1 MIYIDDHIDDFDLTA
16 ALAAVSPE
24 RRAYALRY
32 RHERDQRLSVAAF
45 LLLKRAL
52 SIEFGMNEVPP
63 IIRETNGKPYLEGH
77 PEIHFNLS
85 HCNMAVACA
94 VGTSPT
100 GIDVESLD
108 RYDPEVASATMSDE
122 ECARIA
128 ASQSPEVEF
137 TRLWTMKE
145 SLYKL
150 TGKYRDEDMRS
161 MLVNATDY
169 HFQTTIYPRFIC
181 TVCTPNNNS

>member
-1 MIYIDDHIDDFDLTA
+1 MIYIDDRIWEFDLTA

-32 RHERDQRLSVAAF
+32 RHELDQRLCVAAF
-45 LLLKRAL
+45 LLLQRAL
-52 SIEFGMNEVPP
+52 SLEFGLSEVPLIMRAP
-63 IIRETNGKPYLEGH
+63 NGKPHLDGYQS
-77 PEIHFNLS
+77 IHFNLS

-94 VGTSPT
+94 VGTSPI
-100 GIDVESLD
+100 GIDVECLD
-108 RYDPEVASATMSDE
+108 RYDPEVASATMSEDE
-122 ECARIA
+122 SARIA
-128 ASQSPEVEF
+128 ASARPEVEF

-150 TGKYRDEDMRS
+150 TGKYQDDISS
-161 MLVNATDY
+161 MLANAADY

-181 TVCTPNNNS
+181 TVCIPNC

>member
-32 RHERDQRLSVAAF
+32 RHERDQRLCVAAF

-52 SIEFGMNEVPP
+52 SIEFDMNEVPP

-122 ECARIA
+122 ECARIV

-150 TGKYRDEDMRS
+150 TGDDHGGDIAQMLDNASRYR
-161 MLVNATDY
+161 
-169 HFQTTIYPRFIC
+169 FTTTVHSSYLC
-181 TVCTPNNNS
+181 TVCSPKQS